1 MRARSAT
8 YSARSGRARWWLAKL
23 TRYVP
28 FPRLRLPVRVLAWVL
43 AAGLAAI
50 AGWQYALL
58 GPVVFEIAL
67 VLLAIRDERR
77 VRQLPSAVAHPA
89 DDPQAQAA
97 LAEARRLAALP
108 RVASP
113 GGWVV
118 PLGRRA
124 AWNWVPPPGIE
135 PRLDRVPLWARLWFA
150 TPLLDRYAH
159 QWLWHHG
166 GWDVIPAS
174 IWPGQPS

>member
-1 MRARSAT
+1 MRFA
-8 YSARSGRARWWLAKL
+8 
-23 TRYVP
+23 
-28 FPRLRLPVRVLAWVL
+28 RLRLPVRILAWL
-43 AAGLAAI
+43 LTAGLAAI

-67 VLLAIRDERR
+67 ALVTVRHERR
-77 VRQLPSAVAHPA
+77 ARQLPRATARPM
-89 DDPQAQAA
+89 DDPIAQAA

-113 GGWVV
+113 GGWAV
-118 PLGRRA
+118 PAGLRP

-135 PRLDRVPLWARLWFA
+135 PRPDRVPLWARLWFA

-174 IWPGQPS
+174 VWPGQPS